1 MNTTL
6 HTSGVPFHVGV
17 ALQSTGFHPASGADP
32 EDRRNIFSPNYWAE
46 LTASAERSGASFVTF
61 EDSLGFRDYGQFDAS
76 LVASWVAPRTSSI
89 GLIPTLTVTHTEP
102 FHLSKN
108 VATLD
113 HISLGRAGWQVQV
126 SSTEEESRLFG
137 RGRNQLDETSLYSEA
152 EEVVEV
158 VRRLWDSWEDD
169 AEIRDVATGRF
180 IDRDKLHYIDYVGQR
195 FSVKGPSITPRPPQ
209 GQPLVA
215 FSGRSAAE
223 LRAAVRTGDV
233 LFVPV
238 VDEQDATQLLSAIRQ
253 LETELGRK
261 EPLRVFA
268 DVPLLLAATQ
278 EAARQRWETLN
289 IQNPAWLN
297 ADRWRALGTAQRVSE
312 HIGRLKTLGFNGV
325 RLQPA
330 QNAQDIPSIEEELA
344 PRLRTDDIVAPQPAH
359 AQPTLRDR
367 LDLPKPANRYAT
379 NDTPV
384 GALR

>member
-6 HTSGVPFHVGV
+6 NSGVPFHVGI
-17 ALQSTGFHPASGADP
+17 ALQSTGFHPASGSDP
-32 EDRRNIFSPNYWAE
+32 TRRSAIFSPEYWAD
-46 LTASAERSGASFVTF
+46 LTISAERAGASFVTF
-61 EDSLGFRDYGQFDAS
+61 EDSLGLRDHGQFDAS
-76 LVASWVAPRTSSI
+76 LVASWVAPRTHTI
-89 GLIPTLTVTHTEP
+89 GLMPTLTVTHTEP

-126 SSTEEESRLFG
+126 SGTEEESRLFG

-180 IDRDKLHYIDYVGQR
+180 IDRDKLHYINYVGQH

-209 GQPLVA
+209 GQPVVA
-215 FSGRSAAE
+215 FSGRSAAV
-223 LRAAVRTGDV
+223 LRAAVTTGDV

-238 VDEQDATQLLSAIRQ
+238 VDEQDATHLLSAIRQ
-253 LETELGRK
+253 LETELDRPK
-261 EPLRVFA
+261 ELLRIFA
-268 DVPLLLAATQ
+268 DVPLLLADTQ
-278 EAARQRWETLN
+278 DAARQRWETLN

-297 ADRWRALGTAQRVSE
+297 ADRWRALGTAQRVRE
-312 HIGRLKTLGFNGV
+312 HIGRLKTLGFDGV

-330 QNAQDIPSIEEELA
+330 ENALDIPAIEKDLA
-344 PRLRTDDIVAPQPAH
+344 PRWRADGIVASRT
-359 AQPTLRDR
+359 AQAETTLRE
-367 LDLPKPANRYAT
+367 LLGLPKPANRYAT
-379 NDTPV
+379 STTPV